1 MTQTINERLL
11 ACIEE
16 SEVVSVCSELIR
28 RKSVNPP
35 GNEREPAQYA
45 AEYLRQ
51 AGCEVELVE
60 HSADRASV
68 LARLKGTGGD
78 RKGILLSAHLDT
90 VPVGVE
96 TWKHD
101 PFTGEVAEGKVW
113 GRGTSDMKGGMA
125 ALLVAVKAV
134 HDAGVALEGDIVVA
148 LTAGEEVDSLGAVA
162 LAERP
167 ELRNMQALLVAE
179 PSSNEIFVAE
189 KGALWLE
196 IHTHGQTAHGS
207 MPDLGR
213 NAILMMVE
221 LIHELV
227 HMPVPFDPHPLLGG
241 FSQSIN
247 TINGGVK
254 TNVVPDD
261 CGITIDMRTVP
272 GQDHAAIVRQIE
284 EIIAKLSTSMNGFKA
299 TLKVVNDRPPVT
311 TPEDHPA
318 VERFNQALAQVKGQ
332 PGVPKGVRYYTDAA
346 AYINLGAPMII
357 CGPGEAGL
365 AHQPNEFVEV
375 AKLVEATKIYALAL
389 AAFLG

>member
-1 MTQTINERLL
+1 MTQSIKARLT

-16 SEVVSVCSELIR
+16 SEVVEVCRELVR

-35 GNEREPAQYA
+35 GNEREAALYA
-45 AEYLRQ
+45 AEYLRR

-60 HSADRASV
+60 HAPERASV
-68 LARLKGTGGD
+68 LARLKGSGGAG
-78 RKGILLSAHLDT
+78 GILLSAHLDT

-125 ALLVAVKAV
+125 ALLVAARALHDTGAALRGDAV
-134 HDAGVALEGDIVVA
+134 FA
-148 LTAGEEVDSLGAVA
+148 LTAGEEADSLGAVA

-167 ELRNMQALLVAE
+167 ELKGMQALIVAE

-213 NAILMMVE
+213 NAILMMVALVQE
-221 LIHELV
+221 LMA
-227 HMPVPFDPHPLLGG
+227 MPVPYTEHPLLGG
-241 FSQSIN
+241 FSRSVN
-247 TINGGVK
+247 TITGGVK

-261 CGITIDMRTVP
+261 CAITVDMRTVP
-272 GQDHAAIVRQIE
+272 GQDHAAIIRQIE
-284 EIIAKLSTSMNGFKA
+284 GIFEQLEARVPGFKA
-299 TLKVVNDRPPVT
+299 TIQVVNDRPPVT
-311 TPEDHPA
+311 TPADHPA
-318 VERFNQALAQVKGQ
+318 VARFNQALAEVKGQ

-346 AYINLGAPMII
+346 AYLGLNAPMII

-365 AHQPNEFVEV
+365 AHQPNEYVEV
-375 AKLVEATKIYALAL
+375 AKLVEAAKIYAVAAVDFLA
-389 AAFLG
+389 